1 MKGEVGF
8 VVLWWAGRRVRP
20 VLRSCSMRFY
30 MGDYGRFPAVPIHLI
45 TFSLAALFEC
55 SLLGSG
61 RHCWRSLTLS
71 I

>member
-30 MGDYGRFPAVPIHLI
+30 MGDYGAVFPRF
-45 TFSLAALFEC
+45 
-55 SLLGSG
+55 
-61 RHCWRSLTLS
+61 LS
-71 I
+71 IL